1 MEFGLEEIK
10 KYLPH
15 REPFLFV
22 DKVLTLNPGKDISG
36 SIKFNDDSFFFKG
49 HFPNRPV
56 VPGVIIIESLAQLG
70 GLLIYESFEK
80 DLLGKDPALIAV
92 DSAKF
97 KSPTLPNEELD
108 IRAELIKSKL
118 NIFKISGKAY
128 KEDKLIVEVGI
139 TATVLK

>member
-56 VPGVIIIESLAQLG
+56 VPGVIIILYAFC
-70 GLLIYESFEK
+70 IVNWVTP
-80 DLLGKDPALIAV
+80 PANPAADCSCTFACASWLV
-92 DSAKF
+92 S
-97 KSPTLPNEELD
+97 
-108 IRAELIKSKL
+108 
-118 NIFKISGKAY
+118 
-128 KEDKLIVEVGI
+128 
-139 TATVLK
+139 

>member
-70 GLLIYESFEK
+70 GLLIYKSFEK

-97 KSPTLPNEELD
+97 KYARD
-108 IRAELIKSKL
+108 IVFDAEALWAYFSL
-118 NIFKISGKAY
+118 NIFFGGTNLASETSFELLWKINF
-128 KEDKLIVEVGI
+128 KL
-139 TATVLK
+139 